1 MTLQKGILAFLFV
14 GISYIIKGLAGFGDP
29 LISNPLLSMQFAT
42 STITP
47 GLGIVSPVLNAELV
61 IKNRKHFNA
70 KLVLPIAGFNVLGI
84 IPGVL
89 LLERFGA
96 NEWIKLVL
104 GAVIIYLGIRMLLNG
119 RERPEKPNLPVCF
132 AVSFASGVTAG
143 LFGINMLYLPYMERI
158 AENREQ
164 FRANTCFVFIIA
176 DLIRLGMYVAK
187 GLVTKDVLIL
197 ATIALP
203 AALAGMWA
211 GSVIDRRVNDSAAKR
226 LIRYVFI
233 LGGISTVIYA
243 CIAIWG

>member
-1 MTLQKGILAFLFV
+1 MTLQKAILAFLFV
-14 GISYIIKGLAGFGDP
+14 GISYIIKGVVGFGDP
-29 LISNPLLSMQFAT
+29 LISNPLLSLEFPT

-70 KLVLPIAGFNVLGI
+70 KLVLPIVAFNVLGI

-96 NEWIKLVL
+96 NEWIKLFL
-104 GAVIIYLGIRMLLNG
+104 GAVIIYLGVQMLVSKK
-119 RERPEKPNLPVCF
+119 EKPEKPNLPVCF
-132 AVSFASGVTAG
+132 AVSFASGLTAG

-158 AENREQ
+158 ADNREQ

-176 DLIRLGMYVAK
+176 DLIRLGMYIAE
-187 GLVTKDVLIL
+187 GLITGDVLIL
-197 ATIALP
+197 AAVALP
-203 AALAGMWA
+203 AAVIGMWV
-211 GSVIDRRVNDSAAKR
+211 GGIIDKRINDSAAKR